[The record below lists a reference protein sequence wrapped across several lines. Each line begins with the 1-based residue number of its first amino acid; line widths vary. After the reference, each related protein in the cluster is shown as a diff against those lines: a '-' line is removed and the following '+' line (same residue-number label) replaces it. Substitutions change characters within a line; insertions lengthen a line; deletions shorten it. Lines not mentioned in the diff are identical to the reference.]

1 VGTFLELAA
10 LCVIVY
16 VGWVKP
22 GVGKVRIRSRVRLFG
37 PLSAALSQISV
48 IKHPLKATITDLKFS
63 PLGFDI
69 GNFEIQLLD
78 LKE

>member
-1 VGTFLELAA
+1 
-10 LCVIVY
+10 
-16 VGWVKP
+16 
-22 GVGKVRIRSRVRLFG
+22 VRFFG
-37 PLSAALSQISV
+37 PLSATLAQISV

-63 PLGFDI
+63 PFDIDI